1 MPFLPRQNLPLYY
14 LSTQAPRSPSLTIT
28 AATLALHTELEPLR
42 ARERQ
47 SVAGHSAA
55 MPRNK
60 QHKPPP
66 APRPSPTHFL
76 ALPIN
81 TPSARAQLEDTFGKF
96 RDAVVIKDLG
106 ATASRDAAQPPT
118 TRGASTD
125 ATTDEAVMRAVGAD
139 NAATSPIKSPNHAN
153 EQTRV
158 VPPGAVRPVGT
169 IHFTL
174 GVMHLPTP
182 SDVERAVAFL
192 QNLDVAPLTS
202 TSRPQQQPL
211 AIDLVGLKPLPSA
224 SRATVLFIEP
234 AAGAS
239 RERLQRLVQ
248 GVKDAFVKAKPI
260 SLMMEERKGREEVL
274 LHATIVNTI
283 YARQGARKG
292 KGRERLTMDVRGL
305 VGGEGQ
311 EGEERVERDW
321 RNSVWAK
328 GVEVGRLCIC
338 EMGAERVRAP
348 RTGMSTGEERVVV
361 DERYREVAGVN
372 IPW

>member
-1 MPFLPRQNLPLYY
+1 
-14 LSTQAPRSPSLTIT
+14 
-28 AATLALHTELEPLR
+28 
-42 ARERQ
+42 
-47 SVAGHSAA
+47 

-81 TPSARAQLEDTFGKF
+81 TPSQRAQLEESLGKF
-96 RDAVVIKDLG
+96 RDAVVINDLG
-106 ATASRDAAQPPT
+106 ATTSRNAAQPPT
-118 TRGASTD
+118 TRGASGD
-125 ATTDEAVMRAVGAD
+125 ATTDKALMRAVGAD
-139 NAATSPIKSPNHAN
+139 NAPTSPHESSTHAN
-153 EQTRV
+153 EETRV

-192 QNLDVAPLTS
+192 QNLDLALLTS
-202 TSRPQQQPL
+202 LGSPTPQQQQQPF

-224 SRATVLFIEP
+224 SKATVLFIEP

-248 GVKDAFVKAKPI
+248 GVKDAFVKAEPA

-274 LHATIVNTI
+274 LHATVVNTV
-283 YARQGARKG
+283 YARKG
-292 KGRERLTMDVRGL
+292 ARNGNGRGRVTMDVRAL
-305 VGGEGQ
+305 VGGEEQ
-311 EGEERVERDW
+311 EGQERVERNW
-321 RNSVWAK
+321 GNSVWAK

-338 EMGAERVRAP
+338 EMGAEKVRAP
-348 RTGMSTGEERVVV
+348 RTGMSTGKERAVV
-361 DERYREVAGVN
+361 DERYREVTGVN